1 MHLWTEHITLLHDDL
16 YLLLIHPNM
25 VAQGP
30 EVLECLAAVPEA
42 LQVERSAGKWV
53 QARESQTVKT
63 CEYL

>member
-1 MHLWTEHITLLHDDL
+1 MMI
-16 YLLLIHPNM
+16 YIYCSSQ
-25 VAQGP
+25 AQGP